1 MIDWTEKFARKVS
14 RRLTKEH
21 VGWLVT
27 VGSDLTPQPRPVWF
41 LWDGKTILV
50 FSKPDARKVHHI
62 AAHPKVSFALNTDP
76 EGSEVTV
83 LTGTAAVDPDAPPAH
98 KIPAY
103 VRKYRKGIADLEMK
117 PEEMA
122 REYSTAIRITPETM
136 RGW

>member
-14 RRLTKEH
+14 RRLAKEH

-41 LWDGKTILV
+41 LWDGTTILV
-50 FSKPDARKVHHI
+50 FSKPDARKVRHI

-76 EGSEVTV
+76 EGSEVMV
-83 LTGTAAVDPDAPPAH
+83 LTGTAAVDLAAPSLH

-122 REYSTAIRITPETM
+122 REYPTAIRIRLETL